1 MARIPVTTHW
11 VYHRVELLMI
21 WFMQCHCCSL
31 CSMIQIFTLIWWRT
45 VHHDVMQAIYEAWGN
60 TWALWCL
67 LHYSSCS
74 GTTLQSLIRNYSNI
88 DSWTPLLTT
97 MHINAIWYSN
107 WVLYFITLL
116 AVAMLQSLMR
126 NYMVDSEFCIGYCPW
141 LLDFLCIQIFLWWY
155 FLCGEF
161 QLIFSVCIS
170 WK

>member
-1 MARIPVTTHW
+1 MVHAVP
-11 VYHRVELLMI
+11 LLQSMLHDTDLYTNLMENCSSWCDAGNI
-21 WFMQCHCCSL
+21 WGMRQYMS
-31 CSMIQIFTLIWWRT
+31 T
-45 VHHDVMQAIYEAWGN
+45 
-60 TWALWCL
+60 WCL

-107 WVLYFITLL
+107 WVLYFIALL

-126 NYMVDSEFCIGYCPW
+126 NYMVDSKFCIGYCLW
-141 LLDFLCIQIFLWWY
+141 LLDFLCIEIFLWWY
-155 FLCGEF
+155 FLCGGGGEF